1 MTSIF
6 WKNIVEIK
14 TDPVQQIYIDI
25 KSLVRNE
32 LVNELEKILKEKF
45 ILVGTNWKEIYPNAL
60 ESNYSDKFVENIYQ
74 GNVCVDFGSKN
85 SQKCIYPRSCKI
97 IESGGLLFQSIH
109 QDSKDI
115 FKDLFSKTCF
125 ISIQDMRDKI
135 DYFLKNS
142 DKLENLFQSSKITL
156 SDDLNYKTIKNKLY

>member
-6 WKNIVEIK
+6 EKYSRNK

-85 SQKCIYPRSCKI
+85 SQKCIYPRSCK
-97 IESGGLLFQSIH
+97 
-109 QDSKDI
+109 
-115 FKDLFSKTCF
+115 
-125 ISIQDMRDKI
+125 
-135 DYFLKNS
+135 
-142 DKLENLFQSSKITL
+142 
-156 SDDLNYKTIKNKLY
+156 NY

>member
-1 MTSIF
+1 MILEVKIV
-6 WKNIVEIK
+6 KNV
-14 TDPVQQIYIDI
+14 
-25 KSLVRNE
+25 
-32 LVNELEKILKEKF
+32 F
-45 ILVGTNWKEIYPNAL
+45 ILEVA
-60 ESNYSDKFVENIYQ
+60 
-74 GNVCVDFGSKN
+74 
-85 SQKCIYPRSCKI
+85 KI

-142 DKLENLFQSSKITL
+142 DKLENLFSIQQNNFE
-156 SDDLNYKTIKNKLY
+156 SDDLNYKTIKNRKLY